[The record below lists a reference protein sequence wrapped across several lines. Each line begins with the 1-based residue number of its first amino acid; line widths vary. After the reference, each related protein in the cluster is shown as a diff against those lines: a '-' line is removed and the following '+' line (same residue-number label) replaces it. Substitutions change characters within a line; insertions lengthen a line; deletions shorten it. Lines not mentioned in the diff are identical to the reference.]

1 MSGLD
6 VLLTLGLIAAV
17 IWLVR
22 TRPAGS
28 LGSFGATGSLGG
40 LGGLNGPG
48 DSLRPPGSLPGRAAP
63 AGGWR
68 QRASS
73 RLSGYFP
80 NLARQAG
87 YDPATLSG
95 FFLAARLIFALLLP
109 SLLIELLAPWGVAPA
124 SLTAAWLLLPALLG
138 FVLPDLWLLGV
149 RRRRKAKVAHSLS
162 FFADL
167 LVAFL
172 HSGLSL
178 EQAFRRA
185 GREGFAPSHPLA
197 REVATVGH
205 ELDAGQDPATAFRA
219 LAERTGVAE
228 LRGIASALQLG
239 ARLGTPV
246 RTTLAAHAELLWT
259 KRRETALKK
268 INAAAVKVTFP
279 VMLAGFP
286 LFFLLTFFPA
296 ILELL
301 DEVRAVLG

>member
-1 MSGLD
+1 VSGGGLD
-6 VLLTLGLIAAV
+6 ALLIAAV
-17 IWLVR
+17 LAAVVWLVR
-22 TRPAGS
+22 TRPLGHFGSAGFGS
-28 LGSFGATGSLGG
+28 LESLQPLGARP
-40 LGGLNGPG
+40 GPG
-48 DSLRPPGSLPGRAAP
+48 AAS
-63 AGGWR
+63 GGWR
-68 QRASS
+68 QRASA

-80 NLARQAG
+80 TVARQAG
-87 YDPATLSG
+87 FDPAALSG
-95 FFLAARLIFALLLP
+95 FFLAARMIFALLLP
-109 SLLIELLAPWGVAPA
+109 SLLIELLAPWGLAPA
-124 SLTAAWLLLPALLG
+124 SLSAAWLLLPALLG
-138 FVLPDLWLLGV
+138 FVLPDLWLLGA
-149 RRRRKAKVAHSLS
+149 RRRRKAKVAHGLS

-167 LVAFL
+167 VVAFL

-185 GREGFAPSHPLA
+185 GREGFAASHPLA
-197 REVATVGH
+197 REVATVGV

-246 RTTLAAHAELLWT
+246 RATLAAHAELLWT
-259 KRRETALKK
+259 KRRESALKK

-301 DEVRAVLG
+301 EEIRVVLG

>member
-6 VLLTLGLIAAV
+6 ALLAVAVLAAV
-17 IWLVR
+17 VWLVR

-28 LGSFGATGSLGG
+28 FGGGPGPLGSFGPVDALRA
-40 LGGLNGPG
+40 PG
-48 DSLRPPGSLPGRAAP
+48 AA
-63 AGGWR
+63 AVKGASGGWR
-68 QRASS
+68 RRASS

-80 NLARQAG
+80 TVARQAG
-87 YDPATLSG
+87 FDPAALST
-95 FFLAARLIFALLLP
+95 FFFAARGVFALLVP
-109 SLLIELLAPWGVAPA
+109 SLLIEVLAPWRAAPA
-124 SLTAAWLLLPALLG
+124 SLSAAWLLVPALFG
-138 FVLPDLWLLGV
+138 FFLPDLWLLG
-149 RRRRKAKVAHSLS
+149 RRKRRKAKVTHGLS

-185 GREGFAPSHPLA
+185 GREGFAASHPLA
-197 REVATVGH
+197 REVAVVGH
-205 ELDAGQDPATAFRA
+205 ELDAGQDPATAFRS

-246 RTTLAAHAELLWT
+246 RSTLAAHAELLWT

-268 INAAAVKVTFP
+268 ISAASVKVTFP

-301 DEVRAVLG
+301 DAVRAVLG

>member
-1 MSGLD
+1 MSGGID
-6 VLLTLGLIAAV
+6 VLLILGLIAAV
-17 IWLVR
+17 VWLVR

-28 LGSFGATGSLGG
+28 FGATGLPGAGTLGG
-40 LGGLNGPG
+40 FGGGFAAE
-48 DSLRPPGSLPGRAAP
+48 GRT

-68 QRASS
+68 KRASA

-80 NLARQAG
+80 TVARQAG
-87 YDPATLSG
+87 YDPAALSG
-95 FFLAARLIFALLLP
+95 FFAAARLIFALLLP
-109 SLLIELLAPWGVAPA
+109 SLSIELLAPWGVVPA
-124 SLTAAWLLLPALLG
+124 SLASAWLVLPALFG

-149 RRRRKAKVAHSLS
+149 RKRRKAKVAHALS

-197 REVATVGH
+197 REVATVGV
-205 ELDAGQDPATAFRA
+205 ELDAGQDPATAFRS

-228 LRGIASALQLG
+228 LRGIASALELG

-246 RTTLAAHAELLWT
+246 KTTLAAHAELLWT

-301 DEVRAVLG
+301 DEVRAVLGS

>member
-1 MSGLD
+1 MSGGGLD
-6 VLLTLGLIAAV
+6 ALLVVAVIAAV
-17 IWLVR
+17 VWLLR
-22 TRPAGS
+22 TRPVGSFGTSGS
-28 LGSFGATGSLGG
+28 LGSLDSLHSSALSKGATPSE
-40 LGGLNGPG
+40 
-48 DSLRPPGSLPGRAAP
+48 
-63 AGGWR
+63 GWR
-68 QRASS
+68 KRTSA

-80 NLARQAG
+80 TVARQAG
-87 YDPATLSG
+87 FNPAALSG
-95 FFLAARLIFALLLP
+95 FFLAARMIFALLLP
-109 SLLIELLAPWGVAPA
+109 SVLIELLAPWGFAPA
-124 SLTAAWLLLPALLG
+124 SLTGSWLLLPALFG
-138 FVLPDLWLLGV
+138 FVLPDLWLLGR
-149 RRRRKAKVAHSLS
+149 RRRRKAKVAHGLS

-185 GREGFAPSHPLA
+185 GSEGFAASHPLA
-197 REVATVGH
+197 REVAIVGH

-219 LAERTGVAE
+219 LSERTGVAE

-246 RTTLAAHAELLWT
+246 KTTLSAHAELLWT

-301 DEVRAVLG
+301 EEVRAVLG